1 VTLEVEP
8 VLPVGGHGSWRA
20 ALRRPG
26 FPAFIVAS
34 GATAAGFNV
43 SSVVFAWVALVV
55 TTDPLSVGIVFAVR
69 FLMLLVL
76 GIPAGVLADRVDR
89 RRLYQASALGG
100 GVVAVALAM
109 LTAAEGGTLPL
120 WALVA
125 GSLLLGALDATRVA
139 ASHAYAFDLVG
150 PVLATTGLALSNLC
164 ALSGALVGSVVAGY
178 VLSELGLVAAFLF
191 LAFIQASAAAFLV
204 KARGDETRAP
214 RPLAAKGSGLRE
226 SFTLLRHHR
235 LLRLL
240 AIVVIVIEVLGF
252 SSATLIPV
260 FTREVF
266 GAGPDAYGTMNAV
279 RSLGGVIA
287 LLLVIRLGSRAGT
300 GMGLL
305 AMSVLFGVGLVAF
318 AVSPSFAVA
327 TIPMLVVG
335 AAGAASDSLSQTLL
349 QRSVT
354 DAERG
359 AAMGVWAFGLGFGPL
374 GYVVAGGM
382 AGRFGPVPTQVLFG
396 LALMAVSL
404 VLMTRPPL
412 RALR

>member
-1 VTLEVEP
+1 MEP
-8 VLPVGGHGSWRA
+8 VLPAGEAGSWRA

-26 FPAFIVAS
+26 FPAFVLAS
-34 GATAAGFNV
+34 GATTASFNL
-43 SSVVFAWVALVV
+43 SAVVFAWVALVV
-55 TTDPLSVGIVFAVR
+55 TTDPLAVGVVFAVR
-69 FLMLLVL
+69 FLMLLAL

-89 RRLYQASALGG
+89 RRLYQATALGG
-100 GVVAVALAM
+100 GVVAVALAL

-125 GSLLLGALDATRVA
+125 GSLLLGALDAARMA

-150 PVLATTGLALSNLC
+150 PALATTGLALSNLF
-164 ALSGALVGSVVAGY
+164 ALSGALVGSVVAGF
-178 VLSELGLVAAFLF
+178 VLSELGLAPAFVAMAI
-191 LAFIQASAAAFLV
+191 IQLGTAALLV
-204 KARGDETRAP
+204 KARGHEVRAP

-240 AIVVIVIEVLGF
+240 ALVVIVIEVLGF
-252 SSATLIPV
+252 SCATLIPV

-266 GAGPDAYGTMNAV
+266 GAGPDAYGTMNAI

-287 LLLVIRLGSRAGT
+287 LLLVIRLGARAGT

-305 AMSVLFGVGLVAF
+305 ATSVLFGLGLVAF
-318 AVSPSFAVA
+318 AVSPGFAVA
-327 TIPMLVVG
+327 TIPMLLVG

-349 QRSVT
+349 QRSVSDT
-354 DAERG
+354 ERG

-374 GYVVAGGM
+374 GYLVAGGM
-382 AGRFGPVPTQVLFG
+382 AGRFGPVPTQALFG
-396 LALMAVSL
+396 LTLIAVSL
-404 VLMTRPPL
+404 LLMTRP
-412 RALR
+412 ALRTLR